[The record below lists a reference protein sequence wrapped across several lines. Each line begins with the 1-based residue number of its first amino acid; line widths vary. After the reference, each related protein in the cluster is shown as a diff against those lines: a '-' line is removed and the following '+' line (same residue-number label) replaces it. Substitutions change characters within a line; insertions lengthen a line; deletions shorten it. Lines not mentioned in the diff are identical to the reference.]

1 MPRPAASE
9 NMQVVF
15 ADFLFDIAERNTR
28 LTVGVDIRSVPDAAR
43 FLQVWFPQTD
53 PASPPQ
59 RLTSRLDGPGEYKAE
74 SSPLSGLRNFGAYA
88 VLVQLTADEA
98 GTTVL
103 EELTQNVR
111 YKMPPMDEIPR

>member
-43 FLQVWFPQTD
+43 FLQVWFP
-53 PASPPQ
+53 
-59 RLTSRLDGPGEYKAE
+59 
-74 SSPLSGLRNFGAYA
+74 
-88 VLVQLTADEA
+88 
-98 GTTVL
+98 
-103 EELTQNVR
+103 
-111 YKMPPMDEIPR
+111 